1 MRGISVAA
9 RHEYSWVLLPLLAM
23 GFMYFGIVGGMV
35 DDWINDENY
44 SHGFMI
50 PGIAAFFLW
59 RSRNE
64 LAACPS
70 APSYWGL
77 LPLLLGGTMYLAGSV
92 VQEYFLMRSSLIVI
106 LTGTI
111 WLLLGFRMLRLMALP
126 VGYLIFMVP
135 LPYTV
140 YNSMAFPLKLF
151 VTRVSVYLLK
161 LTGLPVMRE
170 GNVIIFPNITLEVV
184 EACSGMRSLVS
195 LVAMGVAYA
204 FIALKHPWQRVLL
217 VLGTVPIAVASNV
230 LRVYGTGVLSRYYGA
245 AAAEGFFHEFAGI
258 AVFLV
263 ALAGLIL
270 FGTLLNVVGR
280 RIHAK

>member
-1 MRGISVAA
+1 MAA

-23 GFMYFGIVGGMV
+23 VFMYFGIVGGMV

-77 LPLLLGGTMYLAGSV
+77 LPLLLGGTMYLAGTV

>member
-9 RHEYSWVLLPLLAM
+9 RREYFWLLLPLLAM
-23 GFMYFGIVGGMV
+23 AFMYLGIVGGMV

-44 SHGFMI
+44 SHGFMV

-59 RSRNE
+59 RLRKE
-64 LAACPS
+64 LAVCPS
-70 APSYWGL
+70 APSYWGV
-77 LPLLLGGTMYLAGSV
+77 LPLLLGGAMYLAGTV

-106 LTGTI
+106 LAGAI
-111 WLLLGFRMLRLMALP
+111 WLLLGFRILKLMALP

-135 LPYTV
+135 LPYTI
-140 YNSMAFPLKLF
+140 YNSLAFPLKLF
-151 VTRVSVYLLK
+151 VTRVSVFLLK

-204 FIALKHPWQRVLL
+204 FIILKHPWQRVLL

-270 FGTLLNVVGR
+270 FGSFLNVVGR
-280 RIHAK
+280 RIYAK